1 MLIFNIISLI
11 KATTLKRILFIFNRL
26 TITLLLLFGTILC
39 DALYAS
45 YVVTGLGAF
54 NSLFHITE
62 ITYSFSLDFYLL
74 SVTPIV
80 VYPNAASD
88 KDKAIKENINKGG
101 IY

>member
-1 MLIFNIISLI
+1 
-11 KATTLKRILFIFNRL
+11 
-26 TITLLLLFGTILC
+26 
-39 DALYAS
+39 
-45 YVVTGLGAF
+45 VTGLGAF